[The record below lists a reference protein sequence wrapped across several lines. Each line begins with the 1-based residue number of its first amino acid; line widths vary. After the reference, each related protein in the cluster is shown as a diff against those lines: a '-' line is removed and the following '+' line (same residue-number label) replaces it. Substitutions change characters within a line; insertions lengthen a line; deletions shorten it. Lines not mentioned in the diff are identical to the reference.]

1 MSLTGGILSIALALF
16 ISIAVAAPIASSPKD
31 IEYSRPAGVPL
42 YMDASIP
49 AGAGP
54 FPAVI
59 IVHGGGWVRGNRRID
74 VEPLFEP
81 LERAGIAW
89 FSIDYRLLKN
99 LTELQAP
106 VEDVQNAILFVKEH
120 ASQYRI
126 DPEKIV
132 LIGESAGGQLVAMA
146 ALAPKPGA
154 RVQGVIAFYAPT
166 DLVALAQDST
176 LIPEQLRDS
185 LRGTPFEALLLGGLR
200 QVSPIDRIGPG
211 APPFLLVH
219 GTTDALVPFAQ
230 SQAMCDRLIASG
242 SACQL
247 YAIEGGGHGM
257 RWWESSH
264 PVEARKYKTV
274 MVDWLR
280 QELIPR

>member
-1 MSLTGGILSIALALF
+1 MAIHAGILSLLLALSV
-16 ISIAVAAPIASSPKD
+16 SIAVAAPKASAPRD

-54 FPAVI
+54 FSAVI
-59 IVHGGGWVRGNRRID
+59 IVHGGGWVRGDRRID

-81 LERAGIAW
+81 LESSGIAW
-89 FSIDYRLLKN
+89 FSIDYRLLRN
-99 LTELQAP
+99 LTELAAP
-106 VEDVQNAILFVKEH
+106 VEDVRNAILFVKEH
-120 ASQYRI
+120 AAQYRI

-146 ALAPKPGA
+146 ALDPKPGA

-176 LIPEQLRDS
+176 LIPAQLRDS
-185 LRGTPFEALLLGGLR
+185 VRGTPFEALLLGGLR
-200 QVSPIDRIGPG
+200 QLSPIDRINPG

-219 GTTDALVPFAQ
+219 GTTDDLVPFAQ
-230 SQAMCDRLIASG
+230 SQAMCDRLIANG

-247 YAIEGGGHGM
+247 LPIQGGGHGM

-264 PVEARKYKTV
+264 PQEAREYKAV
-274 MVDWLR
+274 MVQWLR
-280 QELIPR
+280 QELK